1 MKKILAIIILSIFF
15 ISILGSALPEVNLIV
30 LRMSSDQ
37 KYAITQLPSPPQIQM
52 NKNLAKNQLEKLYSK

>member
-37 KYAITQLPSPPQIQM
+37 KYKEMVQM
-52 NKNLAKNQLEKLYSK
+52 FWNLKVMVTDPMDKGMATS